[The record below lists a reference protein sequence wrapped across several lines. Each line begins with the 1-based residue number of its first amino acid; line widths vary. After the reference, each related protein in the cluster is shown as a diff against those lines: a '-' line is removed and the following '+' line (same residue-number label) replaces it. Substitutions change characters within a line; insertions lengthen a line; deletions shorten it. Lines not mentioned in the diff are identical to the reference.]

1 MTIPVARAWLN
12 AGGPVC
18 KPGGMSSD
26 RAAPTRS
33 SCIIHCKEQSET
45 MGIDPAPVPTAAGWQ
60 SATPAG
66 RPEACPRSCP
76 KRQSRRAERRLTRPR
91 SRVRNNTR
99 RRRPARAGWC
109 SFGEYAFLEDSRY
122 ASQRENARA
131 RIRHW
136 GSSILLTPTPGV
148 RRRVFLTG
156 NNRQY
161 FLCKAIMG
169 CAGRARAQGSP
180 YSWSAQVSVE

>member
-66 RPEACPRSCP
+66 RPEACLLPVRSGSHDA
-76 KRQSRRAERRLTRPR
+76 QSDVLRGRALACATTPGGGVPPGPAGVVLVNTLFWKILVTRVNGKMRGCKQSFGSAAASVSDGQQSPIFFVHGDYGVRWTR
-91 SRVRNNTR
+91 SR
-99 RRRPARAGWC
+99 AR
-109 SFGEYAFLEDSRY
+109 L
-122 ASQRENARA
+122 
-131 RIRHW
+131 
-136 GSSILLTPTPGV
+136 
-148 RRRVFLTG
+148 
-156 NNRQY
+156 
-161 FLCKAIMG
+161 
-169 CAGRARAQGSP
+169 
-180 YSWSAQVSVE
+180 SV

>member
-45 MGIDPAPVPTAAGWQ
+45 MGIDPALVPTAAGWK

-99 RRRPARAGWC
+99 RRRGARADWRT
-109 SFGEYAFLEDSRY
+109 FGEYAFLEDSRY

-131 RIRHW
+131 RSRHW
-136 GSSILLTPTPGV
+136 RSSILLTPTPGV
-148 RRRVFLTG
+148 GWRVFLTG
-156 NNRQY
+156 NNRQN
-161 FLCKAIMG
+161 FSCKAVIG
-169 CAGRARAQGSP
+169 CAGRARARGSP
-180 YSWSAQVSVE
+180 YSWHVRIWVH

>member
-33 SCIIHCKEQSET
+33 SCVIHCKEQSET

-66 RPEACPRSCP
+66 GLRHVHVPVRSGSHDA
-76 KRQSRRAERRLTRPR
+76 QSASRGSARA
-91 SRVRNNTR
+91 RNKTR
-99 RRRPARAGWC
+99 RRRGARAGWR

-131 RIRHW
+131 RSRHW

-148 RRRVFLTG
+148 GRRVFLTG

-161 FLCKAIMG
+161 FSCKAVIG